1 MEKGAFGAKVRRRG
15 ARRLKSAT
23 IAKRARR
30 ERRKGRRRREERK
43 PVGARLSVGLV
54 RPIVGE
60 R

>member
-30 ERRKGRRRREERK
+30 ERKGRRRREERK